1 MPPRLIL
8 LAGLLGAACAVTEP
22 TAERAVQS
30 QGAASTGAAAP
41 GAKIVHMEMRYKIE
55 APGDTQRAR
64 FLLLVPKD
72 LPGRQRVQSLEWIL
86 PPTKTYERAGGLE
99 AEWIFDEP
107 KGRFELGCVLSVEL
121 VPFDLA
127 HPSEDVETDP
137 VVLATYLRDEAFL
150 EKHSPRVAR
159 AARELAPKKAA
170 GLKLLREL
178 FEGTL
183 FELENHGFIKA
194 ERGANRALKMGGGD
208 CTDFSDVLVALCRG
222 RGLPARHVRGVLAR
236 PFSSKDTPK
245 HSWVEV
251 HLPERGWVR
260 VDPFFTK
267 LGQTSFE
274 ELPNEYVSVSFD
286 RNEEVENFWRYWYW
300 GDAITVT
307 ETLDLGHG
315 TWTETVGPKRD

>member
-1 MPPRLIL
+1 MPLLKISVNKLI
-8 LAGLLGAACAVTEP
+8 
-22 TAERAVQS
+22 
-30 QGAASTGAAAP
+30 
-41 GAKIVHMEMRYKIE
+41 
-55 APGDTQRAR
+55 
-64 FLLLVPKD
+64 
-72 LPGRQRVQSLEWIL
+72 EWIL
-86 PPTKTYERAGGLE
+86 PPTETYERAGGLE

-107 KGRFELGCVLSVEL
+107 KGSFELGCVLTVEL

-251 HLPERGWVR
+251 HLPEQGWVR

-267 LGQTSFE
+267 LGHTSFE

-286 RNEEVENFWRYWYW
+286 RNEEVENFWRYWHW

>member
-1 MPPRLIL
+1 LRTGEGWTKNGVPQPYF
-8 LAGLLGAACAVTEP
+8 GAADSSDSSSESARV
-22 TAERAVQS
+22 
-30 QGAASTGAAAP
+30 
-41 GAKIVHMEMRYKIE
+41 VHMEMRYKVD

-64 FLLLVPKD
+64 VVLLVPTD
-72 LPGRQRVQSLEWIL
+72 LPLRQRILSREWIL
-86 PPTKTYERAGGLE
+86 PPTATYERAGGLE

-107 KGRFELGCVLSVEL
+107 KGSFELGCILSVEL
-121 VPFDLA
+121 TPFDLA
-127 HPSEDVETDP
+127 HPSEDVETNP
-137 VVLATYLRDEAFL
+137 VDLATYLRDEAFL
-150 EKHSPRVAR
+150 EKRSPRVAR
-159 AARELAPKKAA
+159 AAKELAPKKAA

-178 FEGTL
+178 FDGTL

-222 RGLPARHVRGVLAR
+222 RGLPARHVRGILAR
-236 PFSSKDTPK
+236 SFSSKDTPK

-267 LGQTSFE
+267 LGHTSFE

-300 GDAITVT
+300 GDPIKVT
-307 ETLDLGHG
+307 ESLDLGHG
-315 TWTETVGPKRD
+315 IWRESVGTLKD

>member
-1 MPPRLIL
+1 
-8 LAGLLGAACAVTEP
+8 
-22 TAERAVQS
+22 
-30 QGAASTGAAAP
+30 
-41 GAKIVHMEMRYKIE
+41 
-55 APGDTQRAR
+55 
-64 FLLLVPKD
+64 
-72 LPGRQRVQSLEWIL
+72 
-86 PPTKTYERAGGLE
+86 
-99 AEWIFDEP
+99 
-107 KGRFELGCVLSVEL
+107 VLTVEL

-208 CTDFSDVLVALCRG
+208 CTEFSDVLVALCRG
-222 RGLPARHVRGVLAR
+222 RGLPARHIRGILAR
-236 PFSSKDTPK
+236 PFSAEDTPK

-251 HLPERGWVR
+251 HLKEEGWVR
-260 VDPFFTK
+260 LDPFFSK
-267 LGQTSFE
+267 LETATFE
-274 ELPNEYVSVSFD
+274 RLSNDYVQVSCD

-300 GDAITVT
+300 GDPIKVT
-307 ETLDLGHG
+307 ESLDMGHG
-315 TWTETVGPKRD
+315 IWRESVGALKN